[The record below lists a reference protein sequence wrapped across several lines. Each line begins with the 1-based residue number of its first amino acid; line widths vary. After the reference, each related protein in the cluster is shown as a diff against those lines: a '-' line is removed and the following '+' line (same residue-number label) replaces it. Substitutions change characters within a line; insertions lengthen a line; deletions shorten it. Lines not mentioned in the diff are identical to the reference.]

1 MYPKKKSLFY
11 LRNEDVDTK
20 SNSKQRN
27 YQYTLSYSY
36 IFIPCDNNFF
46 CSIGFQMYDWLIQAL
61 MDSTLLDFT
70 WWDSV
75 W

>member
-11 LRNEDVDTK
+11 LRNEDVDAK

-36 IFIPCDNNFF
+36 IFIPCDNTFF
-46 CSIGFQMYDWLIQAL
+46 VQLVFNGWLIQAL

-70 WWDSV
+70 WCDSV